1 MNNVLWIVV
10 AAAILIFVIGRR
22 LVGEPLKV
30 ARVTV
35 FPLVIA
41 AIGLYQISQVVN
53 LSTTDL
59 GLIGLEAV
67 VAVVLGVV
75 RGSTIKVFV
84 RDGHLWQKYS
94 WATVGLWLGSILV
107 RFGMTSGAVLLG
119 ADKTVMQTAVLLT
132 LGLTFAGEG
141 AVIALRGRALG
152 APYAPRD
159 SRRDSRLG
167 SRRARIGS

>member
-1 MNNVLWIVV
+1 MNSVLWIVV

-22 LVGEPLKV
+22 LAGEPLR
-30 ARVTV
+30 AGRVTI

-41 AIGLYQISQVVN
+41 VVGLYQISR
-53 LSTTDL
+53 LPHLTGTDI
-59 GLIGLEAV
+59 GVIGLEAV
-67 VAVVLGVV
+67 IAVVLGLV

-94 WATVGLWLGSILV
+94 WATVGLWLGSILL
-107 RFGMTSGAVLLG
+107 RFGMTGGAVLLG
-119 ADKTVMQTAVLLT
+119 ADRSVMQTAVLLT

-141 AVIALRGRALG
+141 AVIALRARALG

-159 SRRDSRLG
+159 SRR
-167 SRRARIGS
+167 ARIGS

>member
-1 MNNVLWIVV
+1 MNSVLWIVV

-22 LVGEPLKV
+22 LAGEPLR
-30 ARVTV
+30 AGRVTV

-41 AIGLYQISQVVN
+41 AIGLYQISH
-53 LSTTDL
+53 LPHLTGTDI
-59 GLIGLEAV
+59 GMIGLEAV
-67 VAVVLGVV
+67 IAVALGLV

-94 WATVGLWLGSILV
+94 WATVGLWVGSILL
-107 RFGMTSGAVLLG
+107 RFGMTGGAVLLG
-119 ADKTVMQTAVLLT
+119 ADRTVMQTAVLLT

-141 AVIALRGRALG
+141 AVIALRARALG

-159 SRRDSRLG
+159 SRR
-167 SRRARIGS
+167 ARIGS